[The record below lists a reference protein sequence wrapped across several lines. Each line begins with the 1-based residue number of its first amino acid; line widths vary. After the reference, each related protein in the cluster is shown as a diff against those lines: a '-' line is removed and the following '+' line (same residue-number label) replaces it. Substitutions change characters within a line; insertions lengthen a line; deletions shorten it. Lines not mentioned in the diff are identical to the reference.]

1 MNWTI
6 LIIVGVLVIA
16 LVVFTIIRNQ
26 KDKKDLKEKLNNDY
40 PKKPDQRGELE
51 EDFM

>member
-6 LIIVGVLVIA
+6 LIIVGILVIA

-26 KDKKDLKEKLNNDY
+26 KDKIELEEKLKNDF
-40 PKKPDQRGELE
+40 PKKTDQRGELE
-51 EDFM
+51 EYFM